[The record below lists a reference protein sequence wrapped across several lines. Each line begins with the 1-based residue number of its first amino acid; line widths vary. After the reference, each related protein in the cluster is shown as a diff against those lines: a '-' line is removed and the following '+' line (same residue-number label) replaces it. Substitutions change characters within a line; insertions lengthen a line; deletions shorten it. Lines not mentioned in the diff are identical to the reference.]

1 MQSIIVIVFGI
12 VIVSFV
18 EANPIVGQN
27 KTDKGFI
34 TIIDQIINLGS
45 VPKCATGQGQP
56 GYCTIGTCPNLGN
69 FSSVGCTGRNRFIK
83 CCPNEVAFERYPL
96 GKKECGI
103 RPDRPDG
110 LIVGGLEAT
119 PHSWPWAAALYR
131 IHDQRKFFQC
141 GATIISERYI
151 LTAAHCVFQKADLI
165 TDPNEYVV
173 KVGAHELSDS
183 GEFMQLDSIT
193 IHENYTPQYHNDDI
207 ALLRL
212 KRPLDFVGN
221 DRIAPVCLPERGSR
235 LGRKIGTMATMIGWG
250 VHDQMDFTPSD
261 TLYQVNVPIS
271 SLEKCRDTYNRL
283 LNMNYYFDWNN
294 VICASESNGGH
305 DTCQGDSG
313 GPMLISKSNGRYY
326 QTGVVSFG
334 YGCAEKGYPGVYT
347 YVPNYLAWIGAHM
360 H

>member
-1 MQSIIVIVFGI
+1 M
-12 VIVSFV
+12 
-18 EANPIVGQN
+18 
-27 KTDKGFI
+27 
-34 TIIDQIINLGS
+34 
-45 VPKCATGQGQP
+45 
-56 GYCTIGTCPNLGN
+56 
-69 FSSVGCTGRNRFIK
+69 
-83 CCPNEVAFERYPL
+83 
-96 GKKECGI
+96 
-103 RPDRPDG
+103 
-110 LIVGGLEAT
+110 IVGGLEAT